1 MKNIFGIFFL
11 FAAGLISAQT
21 VPTKTYDNEHYSISY
36 PEGWKL
42 TNDSDIINIF
52 PGNEIGAVTISE
64 YHDLNLPK
72 TETKKFIIDLYKS
85 GDDESKVKSRGSK
98 KGYTEYVYE
107 YADEKNKLFWVT
119 KVFQKGKDLY
129 LVSVNCEQKYWNGN
143 YNKLFSESLNSFSVK
158 K

>member
-1 MKNIFGIFFL
+1 MKYIFGILFL
-11 FAAGLISAQT
+11 FLAGLVSAQT
-21 VPTKTYDNEHYSISY
+21 VPVKTYDNEHYSISY

-98 KGYTEYVYE
+98 KDIPNTYMNMRMKRISFSGLP
-107 YADEKNKLFWVT
+107 KCFRN
-119 KVFQKGKDLY
+119 GKTFTWCPST
-129 LVSVNCEQKYWNGN
+129 VNRNTGTATTASCSVNPSIV
-143 YNKLFSESLNSFSVK
+143 LA
-158 K
+158 